1 MKCVIG
7 SILKTFL
14 HCPRSSEFTS
24 FYLARHPASRKKI
37 SCVKLN
43 SWLIWEYFHYSLF
56 HWKLNDA
63 DHPHFILKIPEIIFI
78 IILNI
83 ELLKF
88 SNITKVCFT
97 YNKGIEEEQKFELIT
112 LSFNKFKF
120 YYCFSED
127 NNLTQHTYIINLVCS
142 LSAVGYETK

>member
-1 MKCVIG
+1 MNSNSISILSVNWKYFLELKLNSHFMIVSLTRSQKSIRECRIVHKIWKILSLQTKTTMKCVIG

-43 SWLIWEYFHYSLF
+43 SWLIREYFHYSLF

-63 DHPHFILKIPEIIFI
+63 DHPHFILKIPEI
-78 IILNI
+78 
-83 ELLKF
+83 KF
-88 SNITKVCFT
+88 
-97 YNKGIEEEQKFELIT
+97 
-112 LSFNKFKF
+112 
-120 YYCFSED
+120 
-127 NNLTQHTYIINLVCS
+127 NLM
-142 LSAVGYETK
+142 